1 MLKRLPALWI
11 IVGVFVVCVR
21 AVVECTW
28 GAQDHANPQTCLPSA
43 RPLVLNLNHHHHPT
57 PPTRTYTHTLLSSQ
71 DQPYDWKADVW
82 SAGCVLYELA
92 ALHRPFSGCSMPAVV
107 VKILRGVVAP
117 LSPVYSAPVHALASA
132 LLDRD
137 PRTRPS
143 MEQVRR
149 SVSAT
154 HGSIDWLF
162 VCHSQ

>member
-1 MLKRLPALWI
+1 
-11 IVGVFVVCVR
+11 
-21 AVVECTW
+21 
-28 GAQDHANPQTCLPSA
+28 
-43 RPLVLNLNHHHHPT
+43 
-57 PPTRTYTHTLLSSQ
+57 
-71 DQPYDWKADVW
+71 
-82 SAGCVLYELA
+82 VLYELA